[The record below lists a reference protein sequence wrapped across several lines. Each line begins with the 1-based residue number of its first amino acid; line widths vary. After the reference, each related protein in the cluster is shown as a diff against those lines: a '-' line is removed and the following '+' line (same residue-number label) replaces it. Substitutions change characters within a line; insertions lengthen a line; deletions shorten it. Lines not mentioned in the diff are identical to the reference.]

1 MEDTAAAVHNVG
13 EGQRWRVV
21 GAMPARHCLLHDC
34 DRMRHRRIVRPWECR
49 RRPPKNRPRRLVV
62 VVVVVVATSMY
73 R

>member
-1 MEDTAAAVHNVG
+1 MEDTAASARDVG
-13 EGQRWRVV
+13 EGRHWRVV
-21 GAMPARHCLLHDC
+21 GAMPARHCLLDC

-62 VVVVVVATSMY
+62 VVVVTSMY